1 MDRAIIYQRTLIKV
15 DNAIARLK
23 SIGLNVEPF
32 NDVKNQIVKENS
44 NLVKKSYNYTD
55 PNLALGQSAF
65 LEQDYLTSCKKLEKL
80 YNDLLKYE
88 IYVMASS
95 LIDMVKNFINADN
108 KTSEGFNECREQ
120 IFTIIKN
127 LNNSNTLDYSVEGPI
142 IENIYHI
149 VYLFIKE
156 EIKYFGISETLS
168 NMDLVSNEFMD
179 REILKDIENIDLR
192 DPKNVAIKTIKDK
205 IDAKGFNKSYV
216 DQTLIRAIVNSGENI
231 LKKVEIL
238 KDLDSKLTS
247 VQKSLDDL
255 DKKIKEYNKK
265 SKFDY
270 SNLLKDISMTIL
282 NAYLLVSVIWGSIE
296 LSKDI
301 AISNKKYFNKTTI
314 YNPAE
319 DKPYTITEEYEY
331 NSKSSLDLVEYS
343 PWQEYRNEVI
353 RDVTT
358 YDLSDLEKLSY
369 DEYLNL
375 DLDKLHIKGT
385 RKTENKE
392 SLTLSDLYTNTIRL
406 IKEIEV
412 NKEDFIEKK
421 SLGVEII
428 MSIFLSFLGIIIIY
442 SIYTKTRRYNYGYE
456 LPLIYDLEGVYK
468 DIKELLYEKDEKK
481 EQEKEILNLEKKM
494 LEIIKNNEG
503 LLKKVE
509 DIIPV
514 LENNPEYKE
523 MAENSKKRL
532 SLVREYSKKISS
544 HN

>member
-1 MDRAIIYQRTLIKV
+1 MDRAIIYQRTLLKV
-15 DNAIARLK
+15 DKAIARLK

-55 PNLALGQSAF
+55 PNLSLGQSAF
-65 LEQDYLTSCKKLEKL
+65 LEQDYLASCKKLEKL

-95 LIDMVKNFINADN
+95 LIDVVKNFINTEN
-108 KTSEGFNECREQ
+108 KTIEGFNECREQ

-127 LNNSNTLDYSVEGPI
+127 LNNSNTLDYNVEGQI
-142 IENIYHI
+142 IENIYHV

-156 EIKYFGISETLS
+156 EIKYFGISETLN

-192 DPKNVAIKTIKDK
+192 DPKNIAIKTTKDK
-205 IDAKGFNKSYV
+205 IDSKGFNKSYV
-216 DQTLIRAIVNSGENI
+216 DQTLISAIVNSGANI
-231 LKKVEIL
+231 LEKAAIL
-238 KDLDSKLTS
+238 KNLDSKLIN
-247 VQKSLDDL
+247 VQKFLDDL
-255 DKKIKEYNKK
+255 DKQIKEYNKR

-270 SNLLKDISMTIL
+270 SDLFKEIGMTLL
-282 NAYLLVSVIWGSIE
+282 NASLLVSIIWGSIT

-301 AISNKKYFNKTTI
+301 AKSKKYFNKTTI
-314 YNPAE
+314 YNPIE
-319 DKPYTITEEYEY
+319 DNPYTITEEYEY

-343 PWQEYRNEVI
+343 PWEENRYEVI

-375 DLDKLHIKGT
+375 DLDKLHIKGI
-385 RKTENKE
+385 RKTENKD
-392 SLTLSDLYTNTIRL
+392 SLTLSDLYINTIRL

-412 NKEDFIEKK
+412 NKEDFIEEN
-421 SLGVEII
+421 SLPVEII
-428 MSIFLSFLGIIIIY
+428 LSILLSLIGIVIIY
-442 SIYTKTRRYNYGYE
+442 SFYTPIARYNYGTE
-456 LPLIYDLEGVYK
+456 FFLIYDLEGVYRE
-468 DIKELLYEKDEKK
+468 IKALLYEKSEKK
-481 EQEKEILNLEKKM
+481 NQQKEILKLEKKM

-503 LLKKVE
+503 LFRTLESV
-509 DIIPV
+509 IPV
-514 LENNPEYKE
+514 LESNPEFKE
-523 MAENSKKRL
+523 MAENTKKRL
-532 SLVREYSKKISS
+532 SLVRDYSKKISS
-544 HN
+544 NR